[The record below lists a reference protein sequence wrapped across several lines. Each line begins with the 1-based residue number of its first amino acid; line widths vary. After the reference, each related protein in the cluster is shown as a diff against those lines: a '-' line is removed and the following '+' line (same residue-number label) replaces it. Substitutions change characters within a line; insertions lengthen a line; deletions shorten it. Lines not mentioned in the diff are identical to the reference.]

1 MDLSMHKGLLAPNP
15 MFGFCCGVGLGISP
29 ESVLASADK
38 PRTPA
43 VGSWVFQDPDHAITV
58 YYG

>member
-1 MDLSMHKGLLAPNP
+1 MHKGLLAPNP